1 MARRTRMFM
10 TFPGIVVV
18 CLLLLGGSMETANEV
33 DPYKILGVTKSAS
46 QAEIKK
52 VYKRLV
58 REWHP
63 DKNKNEGAEDM
74 FIKITKSYEILF
86 NEEKRTNYDRYGQTD
101 DTQPYGHGHY
111 GHRHDHFYFDESFFH
126 FPFNNKGNREF
137 ADSKYAL
144 HFNQYVNDV
153 VPDSYKRPYLI
164 KITSDWCFSC
174 IHIEPVWKEVVLELE
189 ALGVGIG
196 VVDVGYERRLANHLG
211 AHRTPSILGVINGK
225 VTFFHY
231 SVVKEHLRQFVE
243 DLLPQ
248 RLVEKVTDR
257 NDLQFLNS
265 WHEQNKPHVLLFDQV
280 PVVPLLYKLTAFAYK
295 DYVQFGYVDQGL
307 SETANLL
314 KQFNINTY
322 APTMLVFKESTD
334 KPADIIQAKGMKKQ
348 IIDEF
353 ITNNKFLLVPRLVN
367 QKLFDELCP
376 VKQFHRRRKYCVL
389 LITGDE
395 ESYTIGNQA
404 FLSFASTN
412 TKEVVRFAYVY
423 QRLQQSLCDILLKTK
438 DSTPP
443 PPPPQVFILE
453 RRNAAGKVLYME
465 VAGGWN
471 GTDEDKQRLLDELER
486 LQKDPSI
493 LNYDAMLPELN
504 NEFASM
510 FLIRWIYTAYDY
522 LSEILDDILHNNWR
536 EMMPLLSLIFSALFI
551 LFGTV
556 VVQAFSRPPK
566 KNFVE
571 VTELTDITYTSNLV
585 KLRPGHMNVVLV
597 LTDTTKNV
605 LLSKFA
611 KEVYSF
617 TGREMMP
624 LLSLIFS
631 ALFILFGTVVVQAFS
646 RPPKKNFVEVTELTD
661 ITYTSNLV
669 KLRPGHMNV
678 VLVLTDT
685 TKNVLL
691 SKFAKE
697 VYSFTGS
704 LALHFSFLNVDKH
717 SAWMGTLLEFA
728 QDAIQIDTEEDDG
741 ARHKIDY
748 TGYVLALNG
757 HKKYL
762 CLFKPVYTGEEGG
775 SSEEEGPGGATG
787 GGKRSR
793 SRSRDDHPPRRS
805 TPRSRS
811 TATLQIHHKLDRLGL
826 WMERLM
832 EGTLPRYYIPAW
844 PGLDKI
850 TGPK

>member
-1 MARRTRMFM
+1 LRVFLFYFLADFLVY
-10 TFPGIVVV
+10 II
-18 CLLLLGGSMETANEV
+18 LALDLTASEV
-33 DPYKILGVTKSAS
+33 DPYTILGVTKSAS

-52 VYKRLV
+52 VYKRLA

-74 FIKITKSYEILF
+74 FIKITKSYEILS
-86 NEEKRTNYDRYGQTD
+86 NEEKRANYDRYGQTD
-101 DTQPYGHGHY
+101 DTQPYGRGHH

-126 FPFNNKGNREF
+126 FPFNNKGSREF
-137 ADSKYAL
+137 ADSKYVL

-153 VPDSYKRPYLI
+153 VPDSFKRPYLI

-174 IHIEPVWKEVVLELE
+174 IHIEPVWKEVVKELE

-225 VTFFHY
+225 VAFFHY
-231 SVVKEHLRQFVE
+231 AVVKEHLRQFVE

-257 NDLQFLNS
+257 NNFQFLNS

-353 ITNNKFLLVPRLVN
+353 ILNNKFLLVPRLVN

-395 ESYTIGNQA
+395 EAFAIGNQA
-404 FLSFASTN
+404 FLSFASAN
-412 TKEVVRFAYVY
+412 TKEVVRFKHLSKIPFPNTIYCITSCVAGVVT
-423 QRLQQSLCDILLKTK
+423 LQVL
-438 DSTPP
+438 
-443 PPPPQVFILE
+443 ILE
-453 RRNAAGKVLYME
+453 RRNAAGKVLFKL
-465 VAGGWN
+465 AGSWN
-471 GTDEDKQRLLDELER
+471 GTDDDKRHLLDELER
-486 LQKDPSI
+486 LLKDPSI

-510 FLIRWIYTAYDY
+510 FLVRWIYSAYDY
-522 LSEILDDILHNNWR
+522 LTEIIDDILHNNWR

-571 VTELTDITYTSNLV
+571 VTELTDITYISNLV

-597 LTDTTKNV
+597 LTD
-605 LLSKFA
+605 A
-611 KEVYSF
+611 
-617 TGREMMP
+617 
-624 LLSLIFS
+624 
-631 ALFILFGTVVVQAFS
+631 
-646 RPPKKNFVEVTELTD
+646 
-661 ITYTSNLV
+661 
-669 KLRPGHMNV
+669 
-678 VLVLTDT
+678 

-704 LALHFSFLNVDKH
+704 LTLHFSFLNVDKH
-717 SAWMGTLLEFA
+717 SAWMETLLEFA
-728 QDAIQIDTEEDDG
+728 QDAMQIDTDEDDG
-741 ARHKIDY
+741 ARQKMDY

-762 CLFKPVYTGEEGG
+762 CLFRPVYTGEDLDGK
-775 SSEEEGPGGATG
+775 SS
-787 GGKRSR
+787 SR
-793 SRSRDDHPPRRS
+793 EDHPPS
-805 TPRSRS
+805 KANPRSRS

-826 WMERLM
+826 WMERLL

-850 TGPK
+850 TAPK

>member
-322 APTMLVFKESTD
+322 APTILVFKESTD

-556 VVQAFSRPPK
+556 VVQAFSDSSEDGKSKPK
-566 KNFVE
+566 
-571 VTELTDITYTSNLV
+571 
-585 KLRPGHMNVVLV
+585 
-597 LTDTTKNV
+597 
-605 LLSKFA
+605 A
-611 KEVYSF
+611 KEGAKAENGSPGSSS
-617 TGREMMP
+617 T
-624 LLSLIFS
+624 S
-631 ALFILFGTVVVQAFS
+631 S

-741 ARHKIDY
+741 ACHKIDY